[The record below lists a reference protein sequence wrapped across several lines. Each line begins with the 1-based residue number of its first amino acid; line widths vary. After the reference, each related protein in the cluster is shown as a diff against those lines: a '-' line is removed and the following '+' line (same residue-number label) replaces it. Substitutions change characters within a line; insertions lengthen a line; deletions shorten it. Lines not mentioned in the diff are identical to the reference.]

1 MNDTRFERD
10 HYIEEVIDGLLKKA
24 DVRRLRLVWIF
35 ASGIIKRTEK

>member
-10 HYIEEVIDGLLKKA
+10 HYIEVIDGLLKKA
-24 DVRRLRLVWIF
+24 DVRLVWIF